1 MQPTTVH
8 KRTPAQWEAL
18 AEEAF
23 SGFREWRTQHPRATL
38 TEIEE
43 ALDARWARVRARI
56 VGDAALA
63 SAAADLRRVPVSERP
78 VCAQC
83 GVVLELAGQEE
94 RELTTTYE
102 QGIHLA
108 RSATRC
114 PVCGRRVFPPG

>member
-1 MQPTTVH
+1 MQQAKAV

-23 SGFREWRTQHPRATL
+23 TGFREWRSQHPRATL

-63 SAAADLRRVPVSERP
+63 SAAADLRLLPVGERP
-78 VCAQC
+78 RCARC
-83 GVVLELAGQEE
+83 AVVLELAGREE

-102 QGIHLA
+102 QGIHLE
-108 RSATRC
+108 RSAARC
-114 PVCGRRVFPPG
+114 PACGRRVFPPG